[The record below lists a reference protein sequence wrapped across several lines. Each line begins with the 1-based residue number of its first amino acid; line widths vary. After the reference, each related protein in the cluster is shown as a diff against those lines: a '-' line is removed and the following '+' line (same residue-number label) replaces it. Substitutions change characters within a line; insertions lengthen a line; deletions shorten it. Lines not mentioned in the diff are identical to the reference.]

1 MRSGKGGK
9 TAVRGGQIRRKEHR
23 QSPYD
28 TEWEGRDEAEDE
40 EEREKNEQKEKK
52 KEIKSQSSGSRE
64 IIRLLRKRRQRHQI
78 SIGAQKSLKNYG
90 KKNNGRI
97 NE

>member
-28 TEWEGRDEAEDE
+28 TEWEGRDETEDE

-52 KEIKSQSSGSRE
+52 KKKSNHSPAG
-64 IIRLLRKRRQRHQI
+64 H
-78 SIGAQKSLKNYG
+78 
-90 KKNNGRI
+90 GR
-97 NE
+97 

>member
-40 EEREKNEQKEKK
+40 EERMNKK
-52 KEIKSQSSGSRE
+52 KK
-64 IIRLLRKRRQRHQI
+64 KRNQITVQRVTGDNKI
-78 SIGAQKSLKNYG
+78 AT
-90 KKNNGRI
+90 
-97 NE
+97 